1 MSKLRILSGNVLKI
15 IAAISMLIDHIG
27 YMFFPD
33 LLILRLIGRIA
44 FPIFALMIAEGAKYT
59 KNKLRY
65 FLTIFLLGVVC
76 QVVYYFFD
84 DHSLYMSILITFS
97 ISILLIYL
105 LQFVKHVLF
114 NTNTK
119 IYIKVLLPLII
130 IPFSITGVY
139 FLNLYVQIDYG
150 FWGIL
155 TPVFASIVD
164 FRNIKVSK
172 EIKVIDNY
180 YLRLLFMSICLVML
194 TIFGEVFQWACLL
207 AIPLL
212 LLYSEQ
218 RGKLKL
224 KYFFYI
230 FYPLHLVIL
239 QGIQILIYMIS

>member
-164 FRNIKVSK
+164 FRNIKVPK